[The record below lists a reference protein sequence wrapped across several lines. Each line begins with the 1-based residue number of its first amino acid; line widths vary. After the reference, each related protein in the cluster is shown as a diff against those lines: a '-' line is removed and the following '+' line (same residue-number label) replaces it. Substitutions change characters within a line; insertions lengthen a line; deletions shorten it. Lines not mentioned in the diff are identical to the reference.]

1 MIGADLRAAL
11 AAYPR
16 PFWMLVVGTFVNR
29 TGLVVLPFLALYL
42 HGPRGFSVGQATL
55 AVSLYGAGSFAGGFV
70 GGWLA
75 DRVGRRPV
83 LLLSLGGAAVPV
95 ALIPLAQGYP
105 AIAALAFAFGLL
117 AEMYRPAVSAAVAD
131 LVPEERQPR
140 AYALVYWAINF
151 GAAVGPAVG
160 GLIAA
165 RSYAGLFWL
174 EGATLLAYAAIVLV
188 AVPESRPDAASG
200 AARTL
205 SLRPVGRDGALAAV
219 ALVVLLVGVGFF
231 QLFSAL
237 PITMAADGLSELQFG
252 LVVTVNGGLIVLI
265 GLPVAAYVGARLTS
279 GLVPAAVALVA
290 IGLALTATAETFA
303 AYAAF
308 AVIWT
313 LGEMAFLPVVPTIV
327 ARLAPAHLR
336 GSYQGVY
343 HAGWGLS
350 KTIGPAL
357 GGVVLA
363 GLGSTALWLGAG
375 ALVGLAALVLLAL
388 LPVLRQRF
396 EGTAS
401 YSSQSTTAPSAP
413 GPRVAE
419 RPTRSAGR

>member
-1 MIGADLRAAL
+1 MTGTRLRAAY

-42 HGPRGFSVGQATL
+42 HGQRGFSVAQATL
-55 AVSLYGAGSFAGGFV
+55 AVSLYGAGSFVGGFT
-70 GGWLA
+70 GGWVS
-75 DRVGRRPV
+75 DRIGRRPV
-83 LLLSLGGAAVPV
+83 LLASLAGAAVPV
-95 ALIPLAQGYP
+95 ALLPAAPTYA

-131 LVPEERQPR
+131 MLPEERQPR
-140 AYALVYWAINF
+140 AYAIVYWAINL
-151 GAAVGPAVG
+151 GAAVGPALG

-174 EGATLLAYAAIVLV
+174 EGATLLGYAAIVLV
-188 AVPESRPDAASG
+188 AVPETRPLSDES

-205 SLRPVGRDGALAAV
+205 SLRPLARDGALAALAV
-219 ALVVLLVGVGFF
+219 AVLLVGIGFF
-231 QLFSAL
+231 QLFSSL
-237 PITMAADGLSELQFG
+237 PITMAADGLNELEFG

-265 GLPVAAYVGARLTS
+265 GLPVAAYVGDRLTTV
-279 GLVPAAVALVA
+279 LVPGAVALVA
-290 IGLALTATAETFA
+290 IGLALTATAETFW

-327 ARLAPAHLR
+327 SRLAPAHLR

-343 HAGWGLS
+343 HASWGLS
-350 KTIGPAL
+350 KTVGPAL
-357 GGVVLA
+357 GGLVLTAA
-363 GLGSTALWLGAG
+363 GSEELWLGAG
-375 ALVGLAALVLLAL
+375 GLAGVAAVVLLGL
-388 LPVLRQRF
+388 LPVLRRRF
-396 EGTAS
+396 A
-401 YSSQSTTAPSAP
+401 TAPASTSVPA
-413 GPRVAE
+413 
-419 RPTRSAGR
+419 